1 MYDPR
6 FRYYSSVSG
15 KEKRGPY
22 SPREKQNLK
31 KIFLFLAGMI
41 ALGMVCGGL
50 IIFLMRAF

>member
-6 FRYYSSVSG
+6 FRYYNTVSG

>member
-6 FRYYSSVSG
+6 FRYYNTVSG

-41 ALGMVCGGL
+41 ALGALFGL
-50 IIFLMRAF
+50 VLILLLRIT